1 MWVFKYNSTYST
13 LCAGSPVG
21 GQGFTRLFLAFWMT
35 SYQMKISDVSVS
47 GTHCPKKGFD
57 HQPIQRL
64 KKGRSAFVKFPLVLS

>member
-47 GTHCPKKGFD
+47 GTHRPKRALTTNPYKGWKKKGE
-57 HQPIQRL
+57 
-64 KKGRSAFVKFPLVLS
+64 VLS

>member
-13 LCAGSPVG
+13 LCAGSPVGVKASLAYSWPLG

-47 GTHCPKKGFD
+47 GTHRPKRALTTNPYKG
-57 HQPIQRL
+57 
-64 KKGRSAFVKFPLVLS
+64 